1 MTYFHLECGEEGR
14 PLKIL
19 GCFTAGWGPRLFNQ
33 AAPLSGVEKSRQQEM
48 TTRAGQQPFSWG
60 HLDLGTILGTYTG
73 PVSCPET
80 YREARATSSRLQER
94 SRAQGNTRNGCLSWA
109 SSLPLLCAHPALW
122 EYPHHS
128 AHTQQG
134 QFQEIS
140 PYAQRDSSGWACPL
154 PPQYQRA
161 MQTRWKLGIRSTSS
175 EGQGCL

>member
-60 HLDLGTILGTYTG
+60 HLDLGTILGTYLG
-73 PVSCPET
+73 PVSHPET

-109 SSLPLLCAHPALW
+109 SSLALLCAHPALW
-122 EYPHHS
+122 EYPI
-128 AHTQQG
+128 TQHIPARPVSGNQPLCPKRQLWVG
-134 QFQEIS
+134 LS
-140 PYAQRDSSGWACPL
+140 PTPSV
-154 PPQYQRA
+154 
-161 MQTRWKLGIRSTSS
+161 S
-175 EGQGCL
+175 ESNANQLKAGN